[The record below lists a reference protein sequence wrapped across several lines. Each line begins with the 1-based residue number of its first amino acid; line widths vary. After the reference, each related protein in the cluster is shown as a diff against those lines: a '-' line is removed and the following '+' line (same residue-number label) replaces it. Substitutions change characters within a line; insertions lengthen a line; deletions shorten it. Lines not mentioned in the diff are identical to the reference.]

1 MVRSSSMDEYGGISR
16 MGSKDLIHTVER
28 QEKINKKGGNCMEM
42 FRKSLEKMEL
52 GELCQLEKNLMR
64 DMKESCRNTEDY
76 EMICNMLEEIL
87 DEICCKRFGCEV
99 E

>member
-1 MVRSSSMDEYGGISR
+1 M
-16 MGSKDLIHTVER
+16 K
-28 QEKINKKGGNCMEM
+28 M

-64 DMKESCRNTEDY
+64 DMKETCRKSEDY
-76 EMICNMLEEIL
+76 EMICNMLEEVL
-87 DEICCKRFGCEV
+87 DEICCKRFGCGV